1 MQKENETRSEQLK
14 RVLAV
19 TLEKTL
25 IPKPIIADLITEIDK
40 LSLIAFGSTECRD
53 TILEYIYSKEEIQNS
68 VLEFLSSYLTELMM
82 EGVTK
87 TMILEIYNYPQILV
101 NSGLD
106 DTLAKSLKNDNA
118 NDLVMALLFLMKI
131 NVKFIISRTVTK
143 DENRI

>member
-68 VLEFLSSYLTELMM
+68 VLEFLSSHLTELMM